1 MKRRKYGNRIVTD
14 RDGKTFHSKRELE
27 RWRELLLL
35 QSAGK
40 ISALRRQVPIKLV
53 GADGLIR
60 YDNKRPASMVVDF
73 AYVEG
78 GDQRYEDLKGFENQL
93 SKLKRAVLRA
103 MGIVVQV
110 TR

>member
-1 MKRRKYGNRIVTD
+1 MRRKYGNRIVKD
-14 RDGKTFHSKRELE
+14 RDGTVFHSKRELE

-53 GADGLIR
+53 GAEGLIR
-60 YDNKRPASMVVDF
+60 YESKRPASLVVDF
-73 AYVEG
+73 AYVEQG
-78 GDQRYEDLKGFENQL
+78 EQKYEDTKGFETPA

-103 MGIVVQV
+103 MGIEVAI